1 VKALQIASF
10 GKPSEVVELAE
21 LPDPS
26 PAAGELLVALE
37 AAPINPSDL
46 LLVRGTYGI
55 RPALPARLGNEGVGR
70 VVEVGAGVDPARVG
84 ERVLLLPGG
93 PVQNTWAERAVVA
106 ERDAVTVDGSADP
119 LQLAMIGVNPMT
131 ARLVL
136 SDYAELKA
144 DAWVVQNSANS
155 AVGRYLVD
163 LARLAGLRTINIV
176 RREEAAEQLRA
187 DGVPNVLVSGD
198 DLVDQVGAL
207 LGGEQLGLVVDALGG
222 SQAGELSALL
232 RAGGKVVAY
241 SALTGQPPTLPVS
254 ALIFRDISL
263 HGFWLHTWLTSAPRT
278 VIESGYW
285 ELAGLVA
292 DGTLSAPAEASYPID
307 QYREAIS
314 RSDRFRRAG
323 KILFAF

>member
-26 PAAGELLVALE
+26 PAAGELLVAVE

-46 LLVRGTYGI
+46 LLVRGTYGL

-84 ERVLLLPGG
+84 ERVLLLPGQI
-93 PVQNTWAERAVVA
+93 QNTWAERAVVP
-106 ERDAVTVDGSADP
+106 EGDAVTVDGSADP

-136 SDYAELKA
+136 SDYSELKA
-144 DAWVVQNSANS
+144 DAWVLQNSANS

-187 DGVPNVLVSGD
+187 DGVPNVLVSGP
-198 DLVDQVGAL
+198 DLLDQVGAL
-207 LGGEQLGLVVDALGG
+207 LGGEQLGLIVDALGG

-232 RAGGKVVAY
+232 RPGGKVVAY
-241 SALTGQPPTLPVS
+241 SALTGQPPTLPVP

-278 VIESGYW
+278 VIESGYR

-292 DGTLSAPAEASYPID
+292 DGTLSAPVEASYPID
-307 QYREAIS
+307 QFREAIS

-323 KILFAF
+323 KILFTF

>member
-84 ERVLLLPGG
+84 ERVLLLPGQI
-93 PVQNTWAERAVVA
+93 QNTWAERAVVP
-106 ERDAVTVDGSADP
+106 EPDAVTVDGSADP

-136 SDYAELKA
+136 SDYSELKA
-144 DAWVVQNSANS
+144 DAWVLQNSANS

-187 DGVPNVLVSGD
+187 DGVPNVLVSGP
-198 DLVDQVGAL
+198 DLLDQVGAL
-207 LGGEQLGLVVDALGG
+207 LGGEQLGLIVDALGG

-232 RAGGKVVAY
+232 RPGGKVVAY
-241 SALTGQPPTLPVS
+241 SALTGQPPTLPVP

-278 VIESGYW
+278 VIESGYRV
-285 ELAGLVA
+285 LAGLVA
-292 DGTLSAPAEASYPID
+292 DGTLSAPVEASYPID

-323 KILFAF
+323 KILFTF

>member
-10 GKPSEVVELAE
+10 GKPSEVVELVELSDPTPAE
-21 LPDPS
+21 
-26 PAAGELLVALE
+26 GELLVALE

-46 LLVRGTYGI
+46 LLVRGTYGL

-70 VVEVGAGVDPARVG
+70 VVEVGGGVDPARVG
-84 ERVLLLPGG
+84 ERVLLLPGQE
-93 PVQNTWAERAVVA
+93 QNTWAERAVVP

-187 DGVPNVLVSGD
+187 DGVPNVLVSGP

-207 LGGEQLGLVVDALGG
+207 LGGEQLDLVVDALGG
-222 SQAGELSALL
+222 EQAGQLAALL
-232 RAGGKVVAY
+232 RPGGKVIAY
-241 SALTGQPPTLPVS
+241 SALTGQPHILPIS

-263 HGFWLHTWLTSAPRT
+263 HGFWLHTWLESAPRT
-278 VIESGYW
+278 EIENGYR
-285 ELAGLVA
+285 ELAGLVG
-292 DGTLSAPAEASYPID
+292 DGTLSAPVEASYPID
-307 QYREAIS
+307 QFREAIS

-323 KILFAF
+323 KILFSF

>member
-1 VKALQIASF
+1 
-10 GKPSEVVELAE
+10 
-21 LPDPS
+21 
-26 PAAGELLVALE
+26 
-37 AAPINPSDL
+37 
-46 LLVRGTYGI
+46 
-55 RPALPARLGNEGVGR
+55 
-70 VVEVGAGVDPARVG
+70 
-84 ERVLLLPGG
+84 VLLLPGQI
-93 PVQNTWAERAVVA
+93 QNTWAERAVVP

-136 SDYAELKA
+136 SDYSELKA
-144 DAWVVQNSANS
+144 DAWVLQNSANS

-187 DGVPNVLVSGD
+187 DGVPNVLVSGP
-198 DLVDQVGAL
+198 DLLDQVGAL
-207 LGGEQLGLVVDALGG
+207 LGGEQLGLIVDALGG

-232 RAGGKVVAY
+232 RPGGKVVAY
-241 SALTGQPPTLPVS
+241 SALTGQPPTLPIP

-278 VIESGYW
+278 VIESGYR

-292 DGTLSAPAEASYPID
+292 DGTLSAPVEASYPID

-323 KILFAF
+323 KILFTF